1 MEENNSSKT
10 TTIAGYIDIFL
21 VILGQA
27 LIFFVIFDEG
37 SYGYMIALALA
48 LNATG
53 LGIRAKKGGRS
64 VVTWVLIGC
73 LFPLIIPVIAV
84 LFMVFRDRKGSQE
97 KRPLPLYGHV
107 IMAAIL
113 FLIGALLMDSFSFAF
128 FATISAIVW
137 VLAGKRGLYTWKQRL
152 FQVMVYLVAF
162 AMVLGAK
169 GVNNGVS
176 ERNAAVI
183 IAACDEYLKK
193 NGAYPESLNELVPA
207 YLPKVPA
214 ARYTWT
220 SGNFRYYRDR
230 VESGTGIL
238 MYTVEAPFAR
248 QVYSSERKTWRSID

>member
-1 MEENNSSKT
+1 
-10 TTIAGYIDIFL
+10 
-21 VILGQA
+21 
-27 LIFFVIFDEG
+27 
-37 SYGYMIALALA
+37 
-48 LNATG
+48 
-53 LGIRAKKGGRS
+53 
-64 VVTWVLIGC
+64 
-73 LFPLIIPVIAV
+73 
-84 LFMVFRDRKGSQE
+84 
-97 KRPLPLYGHV
+97 
-107 IMAAIL
+107 
-113 FLIGALLMDSFSFAF
+113 MDSFSFAL

-152 FQVMVYLVAF
+152 LQVMVYLVAF

-193 NGAYPESLNELVPA
+193 NGAYPESLNELVPT

-230 VESGTGIL
+230 VESGNRYSL